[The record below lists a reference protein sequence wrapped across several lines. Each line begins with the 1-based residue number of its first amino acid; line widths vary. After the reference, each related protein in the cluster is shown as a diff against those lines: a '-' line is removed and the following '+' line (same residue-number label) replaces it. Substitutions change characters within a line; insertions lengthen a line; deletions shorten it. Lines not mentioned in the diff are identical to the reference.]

1 MDAQPP
7 FESLAAKR
15 IVVIV
20 TAGIAAYK
28 APDVVRRLRDAGAEV
43 EVVMTPQATAFITPL
58 TLQAVAGRDVRV
70 DLFDSRAEAA
80 MGHIELARWA
90 DLVLVAP
97 ASADFLARLRLG
109 LADSLAAALCLATD
123 ARLVVAPAMNQQM
136 WQHPATVDNLAA
148 LAARGV
154 IVAGPGAGSQACGE
168 VGPGRM
174 LEALELT
181 SFVAA
186 QFATG
191 ALGGRAVLLTAG
203 PTREPIDPV
212 RYITNHSSGKMGYAL
227 ANAAREAGAEVI
239 LVSGPTQL
247 ATPRGV
253 TRVDVDTAAEMLA
266 VVMSR
271 VATADIFI
279 ATAAVADYR
288 PQQTAQHKLK
298 RSGQSLT
305 LELTPN
311 EDILARVAALW
322 RPPFTIGFAA
332 ETELLETHAR
342 AKLEAKGI
350 DMIAANQVG
359 VAGVGFNAD
368 ENELLVLWQGGG
380 ERLARAP
387 KAALARRVVGL
398 IARRFA
404 ARAGV

>member
-1 MDAQPP
+1 MDAQSP

-15 IVVIV
+15 IVLIV

-58 TLQAVAGRDVRV
+58 TLQAVAGREVRV
-70 DLFDSRAEAA
+70 ELFDRHAEAA

-109 LADSLAAALCLATD
+109 LADSLAAALCLATT

-154 IVAGPGAGSQACGE
+154 VVAGPGAGSQACGE

-174 LEALELT
+174 LEALELAGV
-181 SFVAA
+181 VAA

-191 ALGGRAVLLTAG
+191 ALGGRTVLLTAG

-227 ANAAREAGAEVI
+227 ATAAREAGAEVI

-247 ATPRGV
+247 PTPRGV
-253 TRVDVDTAAEMLA
+253 TRVDADSAAEMLA
-266 VVMSR
+266 AVMSR
-271 VATADIFI
+271 VAGADIFI

-288 PQQTAQHKLK
+288 PQQAAQHKLK
-298 RSGQSLT
+298 RSRQSVT

-311 EDILARVAALW
+311 EDILARVAALS
-322 RPPFTIGFAA
+322 RPPFTVGFAA

-342 AKLEAKGI
+342 AKLEGKGV

-359 VAGVGFNAD
+359 VAGMGFNAD
-368 ENELLVLWQGGG
+368 ENELLVLWRDGS

-387 KAALARRVVGL
+387 KAALARRVVDL